1 MPTVSCELTTRGDEL
16 DRFGRI
22 PPAVLLR
29 YCEHARWAAIEDPA
43 LQLGALFSQDRRI
56 VVRAQRAVFLGHLG
70 VSERVE
76 ASVWL
81 ARVGRTSVEF
91 GQRIRRVSDG
101 SDIAWARV
109 AAVYVGQ
116 DRRPTELPAHVA
128 ECVVQEPSMP
138 AELAEWNPPQ
148 ESAPSSAFIR
158 TFTIRAS
165 EIDLFNHVNH
175 ANYLMLFDDARIDGE
190 RIGGLGPNWV
200 ADRPLAACAI
210 DYAKESLLGDTLAA
224 LVWPIE
230 NGAALGCELRKIG
243 NQTPLCR
250 ARLVFQG

>member
-1 MPTVSCELTTRGDEL
+1 MSIVSCELTTRGDEL

-29 YCEHARWAAIEDPA
+29 YCEHARWSAIEDPA
-43 LQLGALFSQDRRI
+43 LQLGELFSEERRI
-56 VVRAQRAVFLGHLG
+56 VVRAQRAVFLGSLG
-70 VSERVE
+70 VRERVE

-91 GQRIRRVSDG
+91 GQRIRRISDG
-101 SDIAWARV
+101 ADVAWARV

-116 DRRPTELPAHVA
+116 DRRPTQLPPHVA
-128 ECVVQEPSMP
+128 QRVVTEPMMP
-138 AELAEWNPPQ
+138 PELQELAPPL
-148 ESAPSSAFIR
+148 ESAPSGAFIR
-158 TFTIRAS
+158 TFTIRSS

-190 RIGGLGPNWV
+190 RIGGFGASWV
-200 ADRPLAACAI
+200 SDRPLSAAAI

-224 LVWPIE
+224 LVWPIADG
-230 NGAALGCELRKIG
+230 NGLGCELRKIG

-250 ARLVFQG
+250 ARLILAG